1 MAQKNRN
8 EDATLEPWE
17 DLVLSIFDA
26 PKIKEEIEEDEEDSS
41 WMKTESSSYGISGSV
56 PEAIKVIIAKSMMR
70 QKQMIFR
77 YKFHIFI
84 QDQNHSSRPENFKK
98 RRQKSGEIK

>member
-98 RRQKSGEIK
+98 CRQKSGEIK

>member
-1 MAQKNRN
+1 MAQKNRS

-56 PEAIKVIIAKSMMR
+56 PEAIKVIIAKSIMR
-70 QKQMIFR
+70 QKQLIFR
-77 YKFHIFI
+77 
-84 QDQNHSSRPENFKK
+84 
-98 RRQKSGEIK
+98 